1 MSLSYNFLQN
11 KNNPSILLGIL
22 LIGYL
27 YLDTPL
33 PFNLVLEKM
42 SLLVTIL
49 LAVFVTCYLCINL
62 NVYVAIIFLI
72 VAYEVIRK
80 SMKQNPKNIN
90 KKVRFYGNSQ
100 SNSTVISEKLKESNT
115 LEQEMVS
122 KMVPTIKRDEPNPT
136 PRYQALLPDLTG
148 TAPIDYDGML

>member
-1 MSLSYNFLQN
+1 MTLSYNFLQN
-11 KNNPSILLGIL
+11 KNIGSIMLGIL
-22 LIGYL
+22 LLGYL
-27 YLDTPL
+27 YLDTPI
-33 PFNLVLEKM
+33 PFNLVLEKI
-42 SLLVTIL
+42 SLLVTIIL
-49 LAVFVTCYLCINL
+49 VICLTCYLCINV
-62 NVYVAIIFLI
+62 NVYLAIIFLI

-90 KKVRFYGNSQ
+90 KKVRFYGNSE

-115 LEQEMVS
+115 LEEEMVN
-122 KMVPTIKRDEPNPT
+122 KMVPLIKRDPPNPT